1 MWLSGEE
8 DSVLAIEVL
17 HNVWCGECV
26 LEGININLITYFEF
40 SPLLIKSNEAYGD
53 PYRLFLEKREK

>member
-1 MWLSGEE
+1 M
-8 DSVLAIEVL
+8 
-17 HNVWCGECV
+17 